1 MRANGYPPRPVEEIP
16 IRHRDV
22 NWMEPGC
29 RRQQL
34 CDAGGR
40 SRGAA
45 AMQWKIHGERPIYE
59 NQWVNLWLTDVE
71 QPDGRRWEYHVVKLR
86 HLAVAA
92 VINERQEILM
102 MWRHR
107 FITDSWAWELPMG
120 LVEDGESP
128 ADAAAREV
136 LEETGWR
143 PGPVKPLIYA
153 EPANGI
159 TDSQHHVF
167 RADGAT
173 YEGPPT
179 EKNESDRI
187 EWIPL
192 ADVRGMIDRREI
204 VSSGSLVGLLYVL
217 MDEAIR

>member
-1 MRANGYPPRPVEEIP
+1 
-16 IRHRDV
+16 
-22 NWMEPGC
+22 ME
-29 RRQQL
+29 
-34 CDAGGR
+34 
-40 SRGAA
+40 
-45 AMQWKIHGERPIYE
+45 WKTHGERQIYT
-59 NQWVNLWLTDVE
+59 NPWVNLCLVDVQ
-71 QPDGRRWEYHVVKLR
+71 QPDGRRWEYHVVRLR

-92 VINERQEILM
+92 VVNDRQEVLM

-120 LVEDGESP
+120 LVEEGETP
-128 ADAAAREV
+128 EEAAAREV

-143 PGPVKPLIYA
+143 PGPIKPLIYA

-179 EKNESDRI
+179 EKSESDRI

-192 ADVRGMIDRREI
+192 SEIRGMIDRREI

>member
-1 MRANGYPPRPVEEIP
+1 MR
-16 IRHRDV
+16 
-22 NWMEPGC
+22 
-29 RRQQL
+29 
-34 CDAGGR
+34 
-40 SRGAA
+40 
-45 AMQWKIHGERPIYE
+45 WKTHGERQIYT
-59 NQWVNLWLTDVE
+59 NPWVNLCLVDVQ
-71 QPDGRRWEYHVVKLR
+71 QPDGRRWEHHAVRLR

-92 VINERQEILM
+92 VVNDRREILM

-107 FITDSWAWELPMG
+107 FITDAWAWELPMG
-120 LVEDGESP
+120 LIEEDEKP
-128 ADAAAREV
+128 EQAASREV

-143 PGPVKPLIYA
+143 PGPMKPLIYA

-159 TDSQHHVF
+159 TDSQHYVF
-167 RADGAT
+167 RADSAT
-173 YEGPPT
+173 YVGPPT

>member
-1 MRANGYPPRPVEEIP
+1 
-16 IRHRDV
+16 
-22 NWMEPGC
+22 ME
-29 RRQQL
+29 
-34 CDAGGR
+34 
-40 SRGAA
+40 
-45 AMQWKIHGERPIYE
+45 WKTHGERQIYT
-59 NQWVNLWLTDVE
+59 NKWVNLCLVDVQ
-71 QPDGRRWEYHVVKLR
+71 QPDGRRWEYHVVRLR

-92 VINERQEILM
+92 VVNDRQEVLM

-120 LVEDGESP
+120 LVEEGESP
-128 ADAAAREV
+128 EEAAAREV

-143 PGPVKPLIYA
+143 PGPIKPLVYA

-173 YEGPPT
+173 HVGPPT
-179 EKNESDRI
+179 EMNEPDRI

-192 ADVRGMIDRREI
+192 SEVRAMIDRREI
-204 VSSGSLVGLLYVL
+204 VSSGTLVGLLYVL

>member
-1 MRANGYPPRPVEEIP
+1 
-16 IRHRDV
+16 
-22 NWMEPGC
+22 ME
-29 RRQQL
+29 
-34 CDAGGR
+34 
-40 SRGAA
+40 
-45 AMQWKIHGERPIYE
+45 WKTHGERQIYT
-59 NQWVNLWLTDVE
+59 NKWVNLCLVDVQ
-71 QPDGRRWEYHVVKLR
+71 QPDGRRWEYHVVRLR

-92 VINERQEILM
+92 VVNDRQEVLM

-120 LVEDGESP
+120 LVEEGESP
-128 ADAAAREV
+128 EEAAAREV

-143 PGPVKPLIYA
+143 PGPIKPLIYA

-173 YEGPPT
+173 YDGPPT

-192 ADVRGMIDRREI
+192 NEVRGMIDRREI

>member
-1 MRANGYPPRPVEEIP
+1 
-16 IRHRDV
+16 
-22 NWMEPGC
+22 ME
-29 RRQQL
+29 
-34 CDAGGR
+34 
-40 SRGAA
+40 
-45 AMQWKIHGERPIYE
+45 WKTHGERQIYT
-59 NQWVNLWLTDVE
+59 NPWVNLCLVDVQ
-71 QPDGRRWEYHVVKLR
+71 QPDGRRWEYHVVRLR

-92 VINERQEILM
+92 VVNDRQEVLM

-120 LVEDGESP
+120 LVEEGETP
-128 ADAAAREV
+128 EEAAAREA

-143 PGPVKPLIYA
+143 PGPIKPLIYA

-173 YEGPPT
+173 YDGPPT

-187 EWIPL
+187 EWISL
-192 ADVRGMIDRREI
+192 SEIRGMIDRREI

>member
-1 MRANGYPPRPVEEIP
+1 
-16 IRHRDV
+16 
-22 NWMEPGC
+22 ME
-29 RRQQL
+29 
-34 CDAGGR
+34 
-40 SRGAA
+40 
-45 AMQWKIHGERPIYE
+45 WKTHGERQVYTNP
-59 NQWVNLWLTDVE
+59 WVNLCLVDVQ
-71 QPDGRRWEYHVVKLR
+71 QPDGRRWEYHVVRLR

-92 VINERQEILM
+92 VVNDRQEVLM

-120 LVEDGESP
+120 LVEEGETP
-128 ADAAAREV
+128 EEAAAREV

-143 PGPVKPLIYA
+143 PGPIKPLIYA

-167 RADGAT
+167 RIAGAT
-173 YEGPPT
+173 YSGPPT

-192 ADVRGMIDRREI
+192 SEVRGMIDRREI
-204 VSSGSLVGLLYVL
+204 VSSGSLVGLLYLL